1 MCSKLERAMTVRLA
15 KENPSSKGHTVTLT
29 HILTHK
35 KSLTGF
41 PLKVRLKDKSPPNS
55 KYG

>member
-15 KENPSSKGHTVTLT
+15 KEDPSSKGHTVTLS

>member
-1 MCSKLERAMTVRLA
+1 MTVRLA